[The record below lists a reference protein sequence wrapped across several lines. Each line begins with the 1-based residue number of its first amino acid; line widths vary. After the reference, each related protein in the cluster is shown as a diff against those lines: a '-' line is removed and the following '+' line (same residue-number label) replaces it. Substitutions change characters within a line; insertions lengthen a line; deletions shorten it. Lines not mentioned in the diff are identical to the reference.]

1 MIRFAALACLAA
13 LAACSA
19 LPRAVQGVPA
29 GEPWFALP
37 LKEWLGEERAEPE
50 AIAVCRPPECGPGL
64 VAGVVRLAGA
74 EADAA
79 ERVLADPGA
88 LARMLR
94 TPKAGRPRTA
104 VDLKPLQAGSAAGFA
119 ITLARQDAR
128 RRPAY
133 GAALGRRS
141 GGDLRVVL
149 VVGEDAGA
157 VEDAA
162 RQVAREHLGA

>member
-19 LPRAVQGVPA
+19 VPRAVQGVPA
-29 GEPWFALP
+29 GDPWFALP
-37 LKEWLGEERAEPE
+37 LKEWLGEDRAEPE
-50 AIAVCRPPECGPGL
+50 AIAVCRPPACGPGL

-74 EADAA
+74 EADEA
-79 ERVLADPGA
+79 ERVLADPGP

-104 VDLKPLQAGSAAGFA
+104 VALKPLQAGAAAGFA
-119 ITLARQDAR
+119 LTLARQDAR

-133 GAALGRRS
+133 AAALGRRS
-141 GGDLRVVL
+141 GETLQVVL
-149 VVGEDAGA
+149 VIGEEPGP
-157 VEDAA
+157 VEETA
-162 RQVAREHLGA
+162 RQIAREHIGA